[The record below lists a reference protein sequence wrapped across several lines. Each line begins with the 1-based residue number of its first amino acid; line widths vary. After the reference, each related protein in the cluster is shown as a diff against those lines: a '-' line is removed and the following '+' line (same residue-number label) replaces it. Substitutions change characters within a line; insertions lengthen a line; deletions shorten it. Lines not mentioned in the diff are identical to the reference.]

1 MYDRFRWTDVSAR
14 RNRLTMEYEPVQ
26 PFFLVALAENA
37 GCGTFIDVGANI
49 GAYTLFAT
57 LVPTIQRIVAF
68 EAIPETARE
77 LRANLALNGLQP
89 RVEVDERAVS
99 SAPGT
104 VSFGVVSKFSGANSV
119 VDTSIHDR
127 STFHKQVTVEAV
139 ALDEV
144 FPAAGQHPLCLK
156 IDVEGHEGQVVDGAR
171 SLLQANEA
179 VIQLEGYEE
188 TGTENSGKLEKL
200 GYSRLTALGPDH
212 YYSNMERFRDPAAV
226 IDVFER
232 AIAQMIAYNHRNK
245 AVLLKRGDFALQLTG
260 RSADMARAVAKRL
273 IGKHL

>member
-104 VSFGVVSKFSGANSV
+104 VSFGVVSKFSGA
-119 VDTSIHDR
+119 
-127 STFHKQVTVEAV
+127 
-139 ALDEV
+139 
-144 FPAAGQHPLCLK
+144 
-156 IDVEGHEGQVVDGAR
+156 
-171 SLLQANEA
+171 
-179 VIQLEGYEE
+179 
-188 TGTENSGKLEKL
+188 
-200 GYSRLTALGPDH
+200 
-212 YYSNMERFRDPAAV
+212 
-226 IDVFER
+226 
-232 AIAQMIAYNHRNK
+232 
-245 AVLLKRGDFALQLTG
+245 
-260 RSADMARAVAKRL
+260 
-273 IGKHL
+273 